1 MSNKEK
7 HDWTTFTDKT
17 TSMDLI
23 GKSFRKGMSYDSYS
37 GKTKFMAVALSDMFP
52 LSANQ
57 AMAIDGGSTG
67 GDTSN
72 GRFAFK
78 ARIIGENSPHSF
90 LPDPCDPAYASSTEI
105 TYKIVA
111 MHTTF
116 ISSNLLEGQAVT
128 RGDIVIVE
136 LEMSNQTYELEYGR
150 FVGISSAESPVNT
163 AGTVCASLVEL
174 EGNWEAPTPPAP
186 GEETSNTTAGSA
198 AAAVSARDCKGGE
211 TCDKFIQA
219 KHYRP
224 ASRTAS
230 DIRMVVVHATAG
242 AGGAGRAQSGAA
254 RMARGPTS
262 PVTATKKYTG
272 PTVMYGDK
280 KREACRSG
288 LCKQKGK
295 PYQLKDTI
303 VSAHYFVDQGG
314 AVVQGVADKDIAYH
328 GSSTNSY
335 SIGIEHTLTTKDAS
349 EYTEVLYNAAAKLG
363 AQLAVKYD
371 IPVVH
376 TTDQKGSGF
385 LAHSDIKQKNPHND
399 PGALWDWDKYME
411 YIQHYIDNPDD
422 GVLNT

>member
-7 HDWTTFTDKT
+7 HDWSTFTDKS
-17 TSMDLI
+17 TSIDLF

-37 GKTKFMAVALSDMFP
+37 GKTKFTARALSDMFP

-72 GRFAFK
+72 ERYAFK

-90 LPDPCDPAYASSTEI
+90 LPDPCEPAYVSDSDV
-105 TYKIVA
+105 TYKIIA

-116 ISSNLLEGQAVT
+116 ISTNLLEGQAVT

-150 FVGISSAESPVNT
+150 FVGRSSAESPVDT
-163 AGTVCASLVEL
+163 AGTECFSLVSL
-174 EGNWEAPTPPAP
+174 EGNWGAPTPRSP
-186 GEETSNTTAGSA
+186 GEETSNA
-198 AAAVSARDCKGGE
+198 AADADGPAAIAKDCKAGE

-219 KHYRP
+219 RHYRP

-230 DIRMVVVHATAG
+230 DIRMVVIHATAG
-242 AGGAGRAQSGAA
+242 SGGAGRAMAGAA
-254 RMARGPTS
+254 RMAGRPTAA
-262 PVTATKKYTG
+262 VTATKKYTG
-272 PTVMYGDK
+272 PTVMYSDK
-280 KREACRSG
+280 KREACHSG
-288 LCKQKGK
+288 ICKQKGK
-295 PYQLKDTI
+295 PYQIKDTI

-314 AVVQGVADKDIAYH
+314 AVIQGVADKDIAYH

-371 IPVVH
+371 IPVVR

-385 LAHSDIKQKNPHND
+385 LAHSDIKQKNPHSD
-399 PGALWDWDKYME
+399 PGKLWDWDKYMK
-411 YIQHYIDNPDD
+411 YIQHYIDNPGD
-422 GVLNT
+422 GVLSA